1 MTTSARKGPG
11 VTTMV
16 AAAVIGNAFE
26 FFDFTVFAAYLG
38 YIGHAF
44 YPNDNPL
51 LSDLASAATFGIGFI
66 SRPIGGLVLGAY
78 ADRVG
83 RKPAMTLTLALM
95 ALGSGAIAILPG
107 YAQIGLWAPA
117 LLILARLIQGFA
129 VGGEVGPATMFML
142 ESAAPH
148 RRGLYTSWQIASQY
162 VGSLVV
168 GLLGFLLASGLGK
181 ANLESWGWRIPFAIG
196 ILVAPVGLYIRSQ
209 LNETLAPPTAEEI
222 RNGPRISPFATRAA
236 RFLVAIAAVSGLT
249 ITVYFLLNLTPY
261 AIRTLHLDPAVAML
275 ATICTGVAGIVGSVY
290 GGWLADKY
298 GPRPVAFWPRV
309 VFLIV
314 LIPVMK
320 GLVAYPGA
328 VTLVAAVL
336 LLNVV
341 NAISSAVCVVM
352 MPLMFPR
359 RERAMAIALSYA
371 TGVALFGGTATYIVT
386 WLVGATG
393 DPLASVYY
401 VFVANIVSLVTIGLV
416 KIGSFDTDPDGVLA
430 APLKVATAD

>member
-1 MTTSARKGPG
+1 MTATPRKGPG

-66 SRPIGGLVLGAY
+66 SRPVGGLVLGAY

-83 RKPAMTLTLALM
+83 RKPAMTLTLGLM
-95 ALGSGAIAILPG
+95 ALGSGVIAILPG
-107 YAQIGLWAPA
+107 YAQIGLVAPV

-148 RRGLYTSWQIASQY
+148 RRSLYTSWQIASQY

-168 GLLGFLLASGLGK
+168 GVLGFILAIGLGK
-181 ANLESWGWRIPFAIG
+181 ASLEDWGWRIPFAIG
-196 ILVAPVGLYIRSQ
+196 VLVAPVGLYIRSQ
-209 LNETLAPPTAEEI
+209 LRETLTPLTEEEARNAPARSTLAAQTA
-222 RNGPRISPFATRAA
+222 RL
-236 RFLVAIAAVSGLT
+236 LVAMSMISGLT
-249 ITVYFLLNLTPY
+249 ITIYFLLNLTPY

-275 ATICTGVAGIVGSVY
+275 ATVSTGVAGIAGSVY
-290 GGWLADKY
+290 GGWLADKF
-298 GPRPVAFWPRV
+298 GPRPIAFWPRI
-309 VFLIV
+309 VFLII
-314 LIPVMK
+314 LIPVMR

-328 VTLVAAVL
+328 LTLVAGVL

-341 NAISSAVCVVM
+341 NAMSSAVCVVM
-352 MPLMFPR
+352 GPLMFPR
-359 RERAMAIALSYA
+359 RERAMGLALSYA
-371 TGVALFGGTATYIVT
+371 TGVALFGGTATYVVT

-401 VFVANIVSLVTIGLV
+401 VFAANIVSIITIGLV
-416 KIGSFDTDPDGVLA
+416 KIGSFDTDPPGSAARPLA
-430 APLKVATAD
+430 AATD

>member
-1 MTTSARKGPG
+1 MTATPRKGPG

-66 SRPIGGLVLGAY
+66 SRPVGGLVLGAY

-83 RKPAMTLTLALM
+83 RKPAMTLTLGLM
-95 ALGSGAIAILPG
+95 ALGSGVIAILPG
-107 YAQIGLWAPA
+107 YAQIGLVAPV

-148 RRGLYTSWQIASQY
+148 RRSLYTSWQIASQY

-168 GLLGFLLASGLGK
+168 GVLGFILASGLGK
-181 ANLESWGWRIPFAIG
+181 ASLEDWGWRIPFAIG
-196 ILVAPVGLYIRSQ
+196 VLVAPVGLYIRSQ
-209 LNETLAPPTAEEI
+209 LRETLTPLTEEEARNAPARSTLAAQTA
-222 RNGPRISPFATRAA
+222 RL
-236 RFLVAIAAVSGLT
+236 LVAMSMISGLT
-249 ITVYFLLNLTPY
+249 ITIYFLLNLTPY

-275 ATICTGVAGIVGSVY
+275 ATVSTGVAGIAGSVY
-290 GGWLADKY
+290 GGWLADKF
-298 GPRPVAFWPRV
+298 GPRPIAFWPRI
-309 VFLIV
+309 VFLII
-314 LIPVMK
+314 LIPVMR

-328 VTLVAAVL
+328 LTLVAGVL

-341 NAISSAVCVVM
+341 NAMSSAVCVVM
-352 MPLMFPR
+352 GPLMFPR
-359 RERAMAIALSYA
+359 RERAMGLALSYA
-371 TGVALFGGTATYIVT
+371 TGVALFGGTATYVVT

-401 VFVANIVSLVTIGLV
+401 VFAANIVSIITIGLV
-416 KIGSFDTDPDGVLA
+416 KIGSFDTDPPGSAARPLA
-430 APLKVATAD
+430 AATD